1 MANDESEFF
10 DLDTQSIANLKF
22 IFTDAI
28 DSSVIHSLDTSYLS
42 AGDVAY
48 LPTDSINEPGTYT
61 IKLYMP
67 DDLKLM
73 YVLDDSLYEIQLK
86 IKEAST
92 HDEEIPPIEGSD
104 EEEILP
110 DGDLSDE
117 NENNFEDVG
126 EVENNDSLYY
136 ANGKSYS
143 KVLTGVCI
151 VGVSTIGVCAASV
164 CINLRVK
171 RKRK

>member
-1 MANDESEFF
+1 MANDESEFL

-28 DSSVIHSLDTSYLS
+28 DSSVIHLLDTSYLS
-42 AGDVAY
+42 AGDGAD

-92 HDEEIPPIEGSD
+92 PDEEIPPVEGGD
-104 EEEILP
+104 EEEIP
-110 DGDLSDE
+110 PEGDLSDGS
-117 NENNFEDVG
+117 ENNFEDFDKL
-126 EVENNDSLYY
+126 ENNDAPYY
-136 ANGKSYS
+136 TDGKSYS
-143 KVLTGVCI
+143 KVLTGVCV
-151 VGVSTIGVCAASV
+151 VGVSTVGIAAASV
-164 CINLRVK
+164 GINLRVK